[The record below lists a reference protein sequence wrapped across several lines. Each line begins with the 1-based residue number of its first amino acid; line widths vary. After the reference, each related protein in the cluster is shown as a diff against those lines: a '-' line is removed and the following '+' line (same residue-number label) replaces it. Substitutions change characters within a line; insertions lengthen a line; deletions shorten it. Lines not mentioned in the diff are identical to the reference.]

1 MRSSLHL
8 CITAAAALLVSPVFS
23 ASVRAADDDAA
34 KANAAKQSASDQ
46 TAHDLGRKV
55 FAVQQALKNP
65 KAPGAM
71 KAITDLGHDS
81 RYYVMVRG
89 WLVQEL
95 AGAESIRDANREK
108 APAELRERIDFLH
121 KAIRAID
128 LEK

>member
-1 MRSSLHL
+1 MRRDFLHL
-8 CITAAAALLVSPVFS
+8 CIAAGAGFVTWAASTLP
-23 ASVRAADDDAA
+23 ARAADDAGGRD
-34 KANAAKQSASDQ
+34 QSAR
-46 TAHDLGRKV
+46 DLGIKV
-55 FAVQQALKNP
+55 LAVQKALRHP

-71 KAITDLGHDS
+71 DAITALGRDS

-95 AGAESIRDANREK
+95 AGAESIRDANREVI
-108 APAELRERIDFLH
+108 AAELRERIDFLH

>member
-1 MRSSLHL
+1 LP
-8 CITAAAALLVSPVFS
+8 A
-23 ASVRAADDDAA
+23 RAADGDAA
-34 KANAAKQSASDQ
+34 KAPAVDEASGKEQSER
-46 TAHDLGRKV
+46 DLGIKV
-55 FAVQQALKNP
+55 LAVQKAIRNP

-71 KAITDLGHDS
+71 DAITALGRDS

-95 AGAESIRDANREK
+95 AGAESIRDANRKEI
-108 APAELRERIDFLH
+108 AAELRERIDFLH